1 MEELEKFVMPG
12 LLVAT
17 ADDAAMVAVTNKGYA
32 ITHRGLEELDKRGIP
47 HRGEEVVTEGG
58 HHLDF
63 GNWNPE
69 DFGDDAAGKPRQV
82 AVAELTT
89 PPAAKITPGIV
100 VPEPEKSIEEEMR
113 ELDDYMEA
121 VIAELFKA

>member
-1 MEELEKFVMPG
+1 MPASPWRSWRSSSCPG

-47 HRGEEVVTEGG
+47 HRGAEVVTEGG
-58 HHLDF
+58 HHLDY
-63 GNWNPE
+63 GSWNPD
-69 DFGDDAAGKPRQV
+69 DFGDNAAVKPRQV

-89 PPAAKITPGIV
+89 PPTGGDGRARAR
-100 VPEPEKSIEEEMR
+100 EEHR
-113 ELDDYMEA
+113 GGDA
-121 VIAELFKA
+121 GA

>member
-1 MEELEKFVMPG
+1 MTDYAGCAMEELEKFVMPA

-69 DFGDDAAGKPRQV
+69 DFGDNRKPDSLRSPS
-82 AVAELTT
+82 TT
-89 PPAAKITPGIV
+89 PPAAKITPDSRAR
-100 VPEPEKSIEEEMR
+100 PREEHR
-113 ELDDYMEA
+113 GGDA
-121 VIAELFKA
+121 GA